1 MDRSTWIQ
9 SIKEVR
15 SFFVPNVPLHP
26 RHVDVVWSEQKQ
38 IGLIDSV
45 FRNYY
50 IPPIIFGEASVS
62 AHPFSSHSDL
72 LNSRFNIG

>member
-9 SIKEVR
+9 TIKEVR
-15 SFFVPNVPLHP
+15 LSFILSPNVPLHP
-26 RHVDVVWSEQKQ
+26 RLADVVWSEQKQ

-50 IPPIIFGEASVS
+50 IPPIIFGEPSIS
-62 AHPFSSHSDL
+62 TPSLIKPLKSPQ
-72 LNSRFNIG
+72 